1 MTSPAAPASDL
12 GDRLKA
18 LRQARG
24 LSREEAAARG
34 GTGFATLRSWESG
47 RRTPRGP
54 ALDRLLR
61 VVETPPRERAELLAR
76 HDEAYAR
83 VVLMDT
89 PQGPPVDHG
98 TLLRAFR
105 LRNGWTQAE
114 AARRTGVS
122 QSAVAHWE
130 AGNRLPEGPDLHA
143 ALFALGATGE
153 EALAML
159 ALPHAPSAGDDP
171 LKVHDDI
178 ERIPGPLRETAMLA
192 NERSLWWRSMRDPEL
207 DRALLR
213 ATVQRAVWY
222 AFHRR
227 FGEVDAL
234 LRRIRRMAP
243 DPNADS
249 RSVGAAI
256 VLADVRFRPNAP
268 PLGLFRALADE
279 TASLARSPERAW
291 TMGTRAVALAT
302 SGEARAIDLAERAL
316 EEAIGHDDLP
326 VEAWFRRIDLAEVHL
341 RLDDPERALDALGD
355 DHLRFAYPAYAS
367 GTAPSGLSVRAH
379 ALIALGRE
387 PEPELMAALRGFAA
401 KDGAPFYVAQ
411 LAAVERAQSA
421 RQ

>member
-1 MTSPAAPASDL
+1 LTTSVAPAPAL
-12 GDRLKA
+12 GARLKA

-24 LSREEAAARG
+24 LSRDAAAAG
-34 GTGFATLRSWESG
+34 GETSTETLKGWESG
-47 RRTPRGP
+47 RRAPRGP
-54 ALDRLLR
+54 ALDRLLLSL
-61 VVETPPRERAELLAR
+61 EATPRERADLLAR
-76 HDEAYAR
+76 NDEAYAR
-83 VVLMDT
+83 VALMDT
-89 PQGPPVDHG
+89 PHGPPVDHG
-98 TLLRAFR
+98 ALLRAFR
-105 LRNGWTQAE
+105 LRGGWTQAE

-122 QSAVAHWE
+122 QSAVAQWE
-130 AGNRLPEGPDLHA
+130 AGSRIPEGAALHA

-153 EALAML
+153 EALALL
-159 ALPHAPSAGDDP
+159 AHPHASAAGDDP

-178 ERIPGPLRETAMLA
+178 ERIPGPLREAAMLA
-192 NERSLWWRSMRDPEL
+192 NERSLWWRAMRDPDL

-249 RSVGAAI
+249 RSVGANI
-256 VLADVRFRPNAP
+256 VLADVRFRPNAA

-279 TASLARSPERAW
+279 TATLARSPERAW

-302 SGEARAIDLAERAL
+302 AGETRGIDLAERAL
-316 EEAIGHDDLP
+316 EEATLLDDLP
-326 VEAWFRRIDLAEVHL
+326 GEAYFRRIDLAEVHL
-341 RLDDPERALDALGD
+341 RLGDAESALDALGD
-355 DHLRFAYPAYAS
+355 EHLRFAYPAYAS
-367 GTAPSGLSVRAH
+367 GAAPFGLATRAH

-401 KDGAPFYVAQ
+401 QDGTPYYLNQ
-411 LAAVERAQSA
+411 LDAVERA
-421 RQ
+421 RPPGR